1 MKKIYL
7 LIITPIVFICSTY
20 GAILI
25 VNNNVN
31 NPGNYNNL
39 QTAIDAALPGDTI
52 LVSGSETYYQSSTS
66 GSYISINK
74 KLTLIGAG
82 YNPYTQYRLASK
94 LYGINLTSD
103 VTNNP
108 SETTIM
114 GFYISGNI
122 NANGNDINYIQISR
136 NKIIGSLY
144 FENSSYSNWN
154 YWIIRNNILY
164 DIWANTSTA
173 NLTNSNFENNI
184 ITGRIQYFN
193 SASVIFSNNLFKR
206 YSNVGE
212 NFFTNVTYCQFINN
226 IFYGGILSSVTN
238 ATFTKN
244 IFYGY
249 YGNPLDS
256 LVNDCNGS
264 ITNSDP
270 LFLDAENKYTYFNY
284 SHNYHLDTGSP
295 GINAGSDGTDIGIY
309 GGLYPFPGGANVPWQ
324 TSAMPALPQIYKMN
338 VLNPTLPINGTL
350 QVKIEATS
358 QQ

>member
-108 SETTIM
+108 CETTIM

-193 SASVIFSNNLFKR
+193 SASVIFSNNLFKK

-226 IFYGGILSSVTN
+226 I
-238 ATFTKN
+238 
-244 IFYGY
+244 
-249 YGNPLDS
+249 
-256 LVNDCNGS
+256 
-264 ITNSDP
+264 
-270 LFLDAENKYTYFNY
+270 
-284 SHNYHLDTGSP
+284 
-295 GINAGSDGTDIGIY
+295 
-309 GGLYPFPGGANVPWQ
+309 
-324 TSAMPALPQIYKMN
+324 
-338 VLNPTLPINGTL
+338 
-350 QVKIEATS
+350 
-358 QQ
+358 

>member
-193 SASVIFSNNLFKR
+193 SASVIFSNNLFKK

-226 IFYGGILSSVTN
+226 I
-238 ATFTKN
+238 
-244 IFYGY
+244 
-249 YGNPLDS
+249 
-256 LVNDCNGS
+256 
-264 ITNSDP
+264 
-270 LFLDAENKYTYFNY
+270 
-284 SHNYHLDTGSP
+284 
-295 GINAGSDGTDIGIY
+295 
-309 GGLYPFPGGANVPWQ
+309 
-324 TSAMPALPQIYKMN
+324 
-338 VLNPTLPINGTL
+338 
-350 QVKIEATS
+350 
-358 QQ
+358 